1 MAKSS
6 QHPNPY
12 FIEAATIDWGADG
25 VPRAGKYGDIYFSQ
39 ESGISES
46 RHVFLSHNKLAER
59 WQALSKE
66 TPGRFTIIETG
77 FGTGLNFLLAWQLW
91 QATAPSNWQLH
102 YISVEKHPLNSQD
115 LKRAHESWP
124 ELRDLSSILQ
134 HNYPPLLPGQHRRLL
149 NSAQICLDL
158 LFGDVLECL
167 PALLDSPSPSS
178 TRSESSPADRL
189 PCADAWFLDGFSPAT
204 NPDMW
209 HDTLFSCMG
218 VLSKTGTTFATFTSA
233 GFVKRGLRAQGF
245 HVDKVTG
252 YGRKREMLR
261 GTLASQ
267 TTDDATSPPK
277 VAVPWHRPA
286 AQSQIASAVVIGAGL
301 GGCSTARA
309 LAERGIK
316 VTVIERNAPASGA
329 SGNPQGIL
337 YTKLSPA
344 PGDLNQFTLSSFLF
358 ALPYY
363 KARLDSGAI
372 DGDPC
377 GVLQVAN
384 SEKEIAQF
392 IQLKQL
398 LKNQDWLQFLSGDE
412 LTKASGIPLTGCG
425 YFYPSAGWLS
435 PPGVCSANLKQSNI
449 RVITHCEAISLVNE
463 PNQGE
468 HWQVHDRSGN
478 IIAEGDA
485 LIITNSNDA
494 LQFPQTQHLPIKPI
508 RGQISYIDDASLTHS
523 PKCVVCHEGYIAPSI
538 DGELCIGASF
548 NLHDSDTD
556 LQQRDHEWNL
566 AQLDSLSPGLIKEGV
581 RITGGRASLRCSSAD
596 YLPIVGAAPIV
607 ADFVKHYAA
616 LGKDARTRIDTP
628 ASNYPNLY
636 INVGHGSRGLTSTPL
651 CAELIASYLCGE
663 IRPLPRQLCESLS
676 PARFLIRKLIRKQA
690 IE

>member
-6 QHPNPY
+6 QHPIPY
-12 FIEAATIDWGADG
+12 FLEAATIDWGSNG
-25 VPRAGKYGDIYFSQ
+25 IPRAGKYGDIYFSQ
-39 ESGISES
+39 ESGINES

-59 WQALSKE
+59 WHALSTE
-66 TPGRFTIIETG
+66 TSGRFTIIETG
-77 FGTGLNFLLAWQLW
+77 FGTGLNFLLTWQLW
-91 QATAPSNWQLH
+91 QSIAPSNWQLH
-102 YISVEKHPLNSQD
+102 YISVEKHPLTPQD
-115 LKRAHESWP
+115 LKRAHDSWP
-124 ELRDLSSILQ
+124 ELRDLASILQ
-134 HNYPPLLPGQHRRLL
+134 YNYPPLLPGQHRRLL
-149 NSAQICLDL
+149 NNEQICLDL

-167 PALLDSPSPSS
+167 PALLDSPGTSRP
-178 TRSESSPADRL
+178 RSENSQADRL
-189 PCADAWFLDGFSPAT
+189 PCADAWFLDGFSPAS

-245 HVDKVTG
+245 HVAKVPG

-261 GTLASQ
+261 GTLTNHAA
-267 TTDDATSPPK
+267 DDAPSPAK

-286 AQSQIASAVVIGAGL
+286 AKSQVTTAVVIGAGL
-301 GGCSTARA
+301 AGCSTARA
-309 LAERGIK
+309 LAKRGVK

-344 PGDLNQFTLSSFLF
+344 PGDLNQFTLNSFLF

-363 KARLDSGAI
+363 KARLDRGAI
-372 DGDPC
+372 EGDLC

-384 SEKEIAQF
+384 SKKEIAQF
-392 IQLKQL
+392 SQLKQSL
-398 LKNQDWLQFLSGDE
+398 NNQNWLQFLSGDE
-412 LTKASGIPLTGCG
+412 LNKISGIPLTGCG

-435 PPGVCSANLKQSNI
+435 PPSVCLADLKQSNI
-449 RVITHCEAISLVNE
+449 SVITHCEAISLINK

-468 HWQVHDRSGN
+468 QWQVQDLAGHVITG
-478 IIAEGDA
+478 GDA
-485 LIITNSNDA
+485 LIITNGNDA

-508 RGQISYIDDASLTHS
+508 RGQISYIDDTSLTH
-523 PKCVVCHEGYIAPSI
+523 KLQCVVCHEGYIAPSI
-538 DGELCIGASF
+538 DGTLCLGASF

-556 LQQRDHEWNL
+556 LQQRDHDWNL
-566 AQLDSLSPGLIKEGV
+566 KQLDSLSPGLLKDDV
-581 RITGGRASLRCSSAD
+581 RVTGGRASLRCSSGD
-596 YLPIVGAAPIV
+596 YLPIVGAVPVV
-607 ADFVKHYAA
+607 ADFIKHYAA
-616 LGKDARTRIDTP
+616 LSKDARSSIDTP

-636 INVGHGSRGLTSTPL
+636 VNVGHGSRGLTSTPL
-651 CAELIASYLCGE
+651 CAELLASYLCGE
-663 IRPLPRQLCESLS
+663 VRPLPRQLCESLS